1 MKTTYLLLFILFF
14 QPLMGEIP
22 DSNREELL
30 GLLKERK
37 DRFGNYSE
45 SLSKSSGIFGNRTKN
60 DIRNSSNRLVEI
72 LEMDN
77 RIMNALQRMLE
88 YKSFEKQT
96 LKLDLNSYENRIQ
109 NLSVLN
115 DTLNKQ
121 TLLLI
126 EQNKEL
132 QKKLR
137 SHTIYF
143 ILLIVLLIATLGL
156 WIRKIVKS

>member
-1 MKTTYLLLFILFF
+1 
-14 QPLMGEIP
+14 MGAIP

-37 DRFGNYSE
+37 ERFGNYSE
-45 SLSKSSGIFGNRTKN
+45 SLTKSNGIFGNRTKN

-77 RIMNALQRMLE
+77 KIMNALQRMLD
-88 YKSFEKQT
+88 YKSFEKQN

-109 NLSVLN
+109 NLSILN
-115 DTLNKQ
+115 DTLNKK
-121 TLLLI
+121 TLVLI
-126 EQNKEL
+126 ENNKEL

-137 SHTIYF
+137 SHALYF
-143 ILLIVLLIATLGL
+143 ILLIVLFLVTLGL
-156 WIRKIVKS
+156 WIRKMVLI